1 MRRHGGRGQ
10 AGLVLE
16 QAGLVLEAARVAGR
30 FCVRGLLVALC
41 LSPLAPRAQTVVE
54 VLRQQRLEARAS
66 EILLEVGSRVT
77 PKPVVEVG
85 EVDWATATYRE
96 IQAARQAARDSV
108 ARAEAAKAD
117 SLILAA
123 RLATLQWDKVEPDA
137 QGFFLERFRETYWQA
152 VGPRGLL
159 VDTLETHALRGKLQA
174 HFGRP
179 TRNGDAQRRYGY
191 GGSEFIQ
198 FEYWFV
204 VNDSIPVLALDL
216 DGPFGR
222 GLLIA
227 SDEEY
232 ESILQDLKADL
243 SARIRDERP
252 DPWLDYYHS
261 FERGRWF
268 KTGFNGTE
276 GYTLPV
282 RPPRWSGREGSDRWV
297 IHR

>member
-1 MRRHGGRGQ
+1 M
-10 AGLVLE
+10 
-16 QAGLVLEAARVAGR
+16 
-30 FCVRGLLVALC
+30 
-41 LSPLAPRAQTVVE
+41 
-54 VLRQQRLEARAS
+54 LRQQRLEARAA
-66 EILLEVGSRVT
+66 EIVLEVGERIQ
-77 PKPVVEVG
+77 PKPIVEVG
-85 EVDWATATYRE
+85 TVDWATAAFRE
-96 IQAARQAARDSV
+96 VQAARQAARDSLV
-108 ARAEAAKAD
+108 RADNLKAD

-123 RLATLQWDKVEPDA
+123 RLATLNWDKVEPDA
-137 QGFFLERFRETYWQA
+137 QGFFLERFGETYWQA
-152 VGPRGLL
+152 VGARGLL
-159 VDTLETHALRGKLQA
+159 TDTLDTHALRGKLQA
-174 HFGRP
+174 EFGRP

-191 GGSEFIQ
+191 GGSEYIQ

-204 VNDSIPVLALDL
+204 VNDSIPLLALDI

-222 GLLIA
+222 GLLVA

-232 ESILQDLKADL
+232 QDILPDLKADL
-243 SARIRDERP
+243 SARIEAQRP

-276 GYTLPV
+276 DYTLPV